1 LSVNGLPNNA
11 GGGSSGLKPPTEL
24 TAYKSTGNGAVQTEF
39 PDKFGVSISG
49 AVTSASVQTV
59 MDLQGQSGV
68 VNFLAITPTS
78 GSPVTACKIKITI
91 DGIVVHQDTDL
102 GALVANASF
111 NLIGTAVIHLVE
123 DYAVYSSSDMPFENS
138 FKVEIAGD
146 GTDGVHL
153 MDKRYKT
160 S

>member
-1 LSVNGLPNNA
+1 MSVNGLPNNF
-11 GGGSSGLKPPTEL
+11 GSGSGLRPPTEL

-39 PDKFGVSISG
+39 PANFGVAITSAI
-49 AVTSASVQTV
+49 TSASVQTV
-59 MDLQGQSGV
+59 LDLQGQSGV
-68 VNFLAITPTS
+68 VNFLAITATA
-78 GSPVTACKIKITI
+78 GAPVTACKIKITI

-111 NLIGTAVIHLVE
+111 NLIGTAVVHQVE
-123 DYAVYSSSDMPFENS
+123 DWAVYSSNDIVFNRT

-153 MDKRYKT
+153 MSKRYKT